1 MAASG
6 NLFAAIPSALPDEF
20 FETLATGRATAG
32 APVRIERI
40 VSKGHASP
48 VGFWYDQDEAEW
60 VAVITGEARLRFEEG
75 DRVVSMKPG
84 DWINIRSHER
94 HRVEWT
100 APDVETVWLAVF
112 YPTAPA
118 GGASDGAGGADAVAK
133 R

>member
-20 FETLATGRATAG
+20 LETLATGRATAG
-32 APVRIERI
+32 AAVRIERI

-48 VGFWYDQDEAEW
+48 AGFWYDQHEAEW
-60 VAVITGEARLRFEEG
+60 VAVLSGEARLRFEES

-84 DWINIRSHER
+84 DMSQHSIAR
-94 HRVEWT
+94 T
-100 APDVETVWLAVF
+100 ASRGVDCT
-112 YPTAPA
+112 
-118 GGASDGAGGADAVAK
+118 G